1 MTVLVIHLR
10 NWDKWFSFRPSQAL
24 TKRSSDSDFL
34 LFMPAHNG
42 NSPLEAA
49 WSFYASIVTV
59 SSEGDSVVSDDT
71 LEGLGTTGFTF
82 QALFGTLV
90 KLASQPPIPKTT
102 PKPIPPPSDQPAKTL
117 SQGDST
123 SRSAA
128 MADVAVAGMNN
139 LETIN
144 SRLDDI
150 EAAEFAQTETEEGT
164 EKAQTKLTQYL
175 PAPGY
180 FLAGA
185 ISGGVSRTATAPLDR
200 LKVYLLVNTHN
211 PVSVAVDAAKHGK
224 PVAALKT
231 SYKPISDAV
240 LHLWKAGGIR
250 TFFAG
255 KQAASSETR

>member
-1 MTVLVIHLR
+1 MTALVIHLR
-10 NWDKWFSFRPSQAL
+10 FWDKWFSFRPSQAL

-34 LFMPAHNG
+34 LFMPTHSG

-71 LEGLGTTGFTF
+71 LEGLGTVGFTF

-102 PKPIPPPSDQPAKTL
+102 PKPIPRSDQPAKTL
-117 SQGDST
+117 SQGDNA
-123 SRSAA
+123 SRSTA
-128 MADVAVAGMNN
+128 MATVAVAGMNN

-150 EAAEFAQTETEEGT
+150 EAVEFDQTETEDGIQ
-164 EKAQTKLTQYL
+164 KGQTKLTQYL

-211 PVSVAVDAAKHGK
+211 PGSVAVDAAKHGQ
-224 PVAALKT
+224 PVAALKN

>member
-1 MTVLVIHLR
+1 
-10 NWDKWFSFRPSQAL
+10 
-24 TKRSSDSDFL
+24 
-34 LFMPAHNG
+34 MPTQQG
-42 NSPLEAA
+42 TSPLEAA

-71 LEGLGTTGFTF
+71 LEGLGTVGFIF

-102 PKPIPPPSDQPAKTL
+102 PRPILPQPETEPPDQSKRKPDATTTKIDQQQELSPSSKMTA
-117 SQGDST
+117 
-123 SRSAA
+123 
-128 MADVAVAGMNN
+128 VAVAGLDN
-139 LETIN
+139 LNAIN
-144 SRLDDI
+144 SHLKKL
-150 EAAEFAQTETEEGT
+150 EAVEFDQTETEGAS
-164 EKAQTKLTQYL
+164 EKAQSKLTQYL

-200 LKVYLLVNTHN
+200 LKVYLLVNTTN
-211 PVSVAVDAAKHGK
+211 PVSAAVGAAKSGK

-231 SYKPISDAV
+231 SYRPISDAV
-240 LHLWKAGGIR
+240 VTLWKAGGVR

-255 KQAASSETR
+255 GLDS